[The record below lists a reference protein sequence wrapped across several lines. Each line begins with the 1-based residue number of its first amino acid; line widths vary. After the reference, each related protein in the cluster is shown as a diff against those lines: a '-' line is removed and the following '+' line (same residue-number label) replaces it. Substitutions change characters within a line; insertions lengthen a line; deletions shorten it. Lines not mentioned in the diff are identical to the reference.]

1 MIRDR
6 AGATGA
12 ENHMANRDRL
22 KSSERALEQ
31 QQARAQDVA
40 VATFD
45 FIAAQPRQFGRFLEM
60 TGIALESIREATR
73 ETNFLAGVLDHLSGD
88 ESLLLAFCAQTGI
101 DPNEVIRAR
110 AVLGGHC
117 WERDMP

>member
-1 MIRDR
+1 
-6 AGATGA
+6 
-12 ENHMANRDRL
+12 MANRGRL

-40 VATFD
+40 VAAFD

-73 ETNFLAGVLDHLSGD
+73 ETNFLAGVLDHLSDD

-110 AVLGGHC
+110 AVLTGHC
-117 WERDMP
+117 WEHGTP